1 MVLVIVKNKH
11 FQKSIFY
18 IHTFRAM
25 LFFRLILL
33 SIRLLKIIETQSF
46 RSYCPVGIIGESAYS
61 IACEAQDIYCKV

>member
-1 MVLVIVKNKH
+1 
-11 FQKSIFY
+11 
-18 IHTFRAM
+18 M

-33 SIRLLKIIETQSF
+33 SIKLLKIIETQSF